1 MGKINFKDIVT
12 LASAGYKVS
21 EVKEL
26 IALSNQSEAEPAKDE
41 GEPAKDEG
49 EKDQAKKTEQ
59 HEGGKEQP
67 QEAQKN
73 ATETPEENSVILSY
87 KKKVEELEKQV
98 KDLQEKNVHKDNSEV
113 KTKDD
118 EELLNEITA
127 SFM

>member
-1 MGKINFKDIVT
+1 MGFNFKDIVI
-12 LASAGYKVS
+12 LARAGYKVS

-41 GEPAKDEG
+41 GG
-49 EKDQAKKTEQ
+49 KDQAEKTEQ

-87 KKKVEELEKQV
+87 KKRVEELEQQV